1 MRKEKKKESVTRGAN
16 DIFMTQQEVAEAMGV
31 DRGYISLVETKAKAR
46 FKEELAKRGYK
57 MEDFLGGIA

>member
-1 MRKEKKKESVTRGAN
+1 MRKDKKKEAVKGAN

-57 MEDFLGGIA
+57 MEDFLGGMA

>member
-1 MRKEKKKESVTRGAN
+1 MKKEKKKEVVVKKAN
-16 DIFMTQQEVAEAMGV
+16 NTFMTQQEVAEAMGV

-57 MEDFLGGIA
+57 MEDFLGGMA